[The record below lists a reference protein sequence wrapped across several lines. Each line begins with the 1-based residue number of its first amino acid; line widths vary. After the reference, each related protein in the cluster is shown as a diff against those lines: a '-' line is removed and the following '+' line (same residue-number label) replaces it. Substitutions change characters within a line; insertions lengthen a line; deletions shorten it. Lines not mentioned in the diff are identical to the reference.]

1 MRFPWNRSPIEGPAV
16 LLALLVILNGCADVA
31 PYLRDRALDLT
42 DVLDLKAGL
51 GFGLAGVKAEASDYI
66 GAGVGI
72 GHTGTGP
79 EWYGRRFYS
88 NPGGYFFHILAV
100 GVDEMPMDDAY
111 DYMSRALLGYNLR
124 YNRPPTLSRFRIGL
138 EAFIPGV
145 HLGIYANMGEVLD
158 LVAGLAAFDPAND
171 DGVPKSAKLNLA
183 DPSNMY
189 GDIPYSIPHAID
201 ALDSPTVSIR
211 RKGALALGRLL
222 PSARSVN
229 ALIRAMEDVDADVR
243 ENAAVSLGRLR
254 SRRAVEEL
262 IIALQDP
269 RPQVGESAAEALR
282 SITGRDFGADVD
294 KWTEWWEWNK

>member
-1 MRFPWNRSPIEGPAV
+1 MRFPLNRSPIEGLAF
-16 LLALLVILNGCADVA
+16 LLVLLVIQSGCADVA

-51 GFGLAGVKAEASDYI
+51 SFGLAGVKAEASDYI

-88 NPGGYFFHILAV
+88 NPGGYFFHALAV
-100 GVDEMPMDDAY
+100 GVDELPMDNAY
-111 DYMSRALLGYNLR
+111 DYMSRTLLGYNLR

-138 EAFIPGV
+138 EAFIPIV

-158 LVAGLAAFDPAND
+158 FLAGLAAFDPAND
-171 DGVPKSAKLNLA
+171 DGVPKSAQLNLA
-183 DPSNMY
+183 DPLKIF

-201 ALDSPTVSIR
+201 ALDNPTVSIR
-211 RKGALALGRLL
+211 RKGALSLGRLL

-229 ALIRAMEDVDADVR
+229 ALIRVLEDVDAEVR
-243 ENAAVSLGRLR
+243 VNAAISLGRLK

-269 RPQVGESAAEALR
+269 QPRVVDAAAEALR
-282 SITGRDFGADVD
+282 AITGRDFGTSVD